1 MRYLI
6 VIVILFSQQSFSQQ
20 TSIRDYKLPDDY
32 ITVRTQMIDIYKSDQ
47 TLSQRQLDIYN
58 LLKSFIKAY
67 PLSQNTLTLLASASN
82 LTVIQYDSLY
92 NFLDTSLRENKLL
105 WVNVDVTKTQ
115 IAAVETGKL
124 FPAITLTDTLN
135 KSINTNSFNGKILF
149 LDLWS
154 SWCVS
159 CREQFPDLKKI
170 YKNYKSTE
178 FEILGVSMDSNKDAW
193 ISALKKD
200 KLPWPQY
207 CELVDFHEN
216 SLVKKFYITGIP
228 ANFLIDKNGI
238 LIGQDLSPEEL
249 KALLSRL

>member
-6 VIVILFSQQSFSQQ
+6 VIAILFSQQSFGQQ

-32 ITVRTQMIDIYKSDQ
+32 ITVRTQLIDIYKSDQ
-47 TLSQRQLDIYN
+47 TLSQRQLDMYN

-67 PLSQNTLTLLASASN
+67 PLSPNTLTLLASASN

-92 NFLDTSLRENKLL
+92 NFLDTTLRENKLL
-105 WVNVDVTKTQ
+105 WVNVDITKTQ
-115 IAAVETGKL
+115 IDAAETGKI
-124 FPAITLTDTLN
+124 FPTITLTDTLN

-178 FEILGVSMDSNKDAW
+178 FEILGVSMDSNKNAW